1 MSFPTGGGP
10 PSTRSVN
17 PLKACC
23 RGSYPPPIEW
33 LRMASALHLPHLI
46 STAAVLLLW
55 WLSGFL
61 RRIGYRSRRAH
72 AWTVNDS
79 SGRSSSL
86 VGFTRSHGDLR
97 EAGPRQNG
105 LLSNLVPLLRLHACF
120 ARFGALSGNS
130 RAPRGR
136 LLKAPNRLLGL
147 RPPYTSSRAL
157 RKAFHGLGMACYAPY
172 SHHMPPLRAQP
183 RLGHK
188 GDLACFRLFCLS
200 TKEAHYKPHYHY
212 QIFVMRSPRDP
223 SDFT

>member
-33 LRMASALHLPHLI
+33 RRMASALHLPHLI

-120 ARFGALSGNS
+120 ARFGALSGTQGHLAG
-130 RAPRGR
+130 APESTKSTPG
-136 LLKAPNRLLGL
+136 A
-147 RPPYTSSRAL
+147 TSSLHKLKSTTEGIPWPRDGLLCAVLSPHAAL
-157 RKAFHGLGMACYAPY
+157 ACPAAA
-172 SHHMPPLRAQP
+172 RAQGGSCVISAV
-183 RLGHK
+183 LLEHK
-188 GDLACFRLFCLS
+188 GGAL
-200 TKEAHYKPHYHY
+200 
-212 QIFVMRSPRDP
+212 
-223 SDFT
+223 